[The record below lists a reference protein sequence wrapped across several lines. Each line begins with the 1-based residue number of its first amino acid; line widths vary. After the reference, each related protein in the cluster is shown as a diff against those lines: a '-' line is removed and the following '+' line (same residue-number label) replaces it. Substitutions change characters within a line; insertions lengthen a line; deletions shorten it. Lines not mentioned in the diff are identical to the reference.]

1 VKEKEE
7 KELRELMIKNARL
20 AGTYRGLLE
29 GLMCQ
34 SRRNGDSYVIDAKAF
49 DKVQKAVER
58 LGS

>member
-1 VKEKEE
+1 MKEKEE

-34 SRRNGDSYVIDAKAF
+34 SRKEEGSYIVDSNVF
-49 DKVQKAVER
+49 EKVQKAVER
-58 LGS
+58 LNT